1 MDGRVQGHVAEGPVL
16 GTQHFDV
23 GAGLAASGE
32 HQHGL
37 GQHRAPIMQR
47 QSFTGWRDLC
57 RQRVAEPQ
65 PDRERSQ
72 RVQPDM
78 GSWTIEVSGELLRL
92 YVMT

>member
-1 MDGRVQGHVAEGPVL
+1 VAEQSVL
-16 GTQHFDV
+16 GSQRFDV

-47 QSFTGWRDLC
+47 QSFTCRWDPC

-65 PDRERSQ
+65 PVRERSQ

-78 GSWTIEVSGELLRL
+78 ARER
-92 YVMT
+92 